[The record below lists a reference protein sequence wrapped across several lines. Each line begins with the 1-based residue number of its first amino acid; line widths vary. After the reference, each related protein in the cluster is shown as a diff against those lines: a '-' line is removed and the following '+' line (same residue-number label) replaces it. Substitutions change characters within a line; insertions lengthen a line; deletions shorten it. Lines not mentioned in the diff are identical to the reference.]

1 MNSFRGSLLDIEG
14 TTTPIAFVHDV
25 LFSYASVHAKEF
37 LAKNFDSD
45 EVRADIA
52 LLREEHALDLSK
64 DQHPPLL
71 GPEIDSIATYI
82 DWLIAQDRKSTG
94 LKSLQ
99 GKIWRQGYLD
109 GSLKSQVFADVA
121 PALERWRAAGL
132 SINIFSSGSVLAQ
145 QLLFAH
151 TEAGDLTRYIDNYF
165 DTNIGKKADVDSYR
179 RIASAL
185 KLSAGVHA
193 ASISKAGRFRAICGA
208 TARAASYSRG
218 RNSVNVLPSP
228 GTLVTRISPPSRR
241 AISRLIE
248 RPRPVPPY
256 FRLVVPS
263 A

>member
-1 MNSFRGSLLDIEG
+1 MKSFRGILLDIEG

-25 LFSYASVHAKEF
+25 LFSHARAHAKEF
-37 LAKNFDSD
+37 LARNFDSD
-45 EVRADIA
+45 EVRADVA
-52 LLREEHALDLSK
+52 LLREEHARDVSE
-64 DQHPPLL
+64 DRHPPPL
-71 GPEIDSIATYI
+71 GSDIAAYV

-151 TEAGDLTRYIDNYF
+151 TEAGDLTKFIDNYF
-165 DTNIGKKADVDSYR
+165 DTNIGKKADVESYR

-185 KLSAGVHA
+185 KLAPDDIIFISDVVSELDA
-193 ASISKAGRFRAICGA
+193 ASEAGMQTLLSLRPGNPPQP
-208 TARAASYSRG
+208 AAEKYQTIHSFDELRS
-218 RNSVNVLPSP
+218 
-228 GTLVTRISPPSRR
+228 
-241 AISRLIE
+241 
-248 RPRPVPPY
+248 
-256 FRLVVPS
+256 S
-263 A
+263 AQL